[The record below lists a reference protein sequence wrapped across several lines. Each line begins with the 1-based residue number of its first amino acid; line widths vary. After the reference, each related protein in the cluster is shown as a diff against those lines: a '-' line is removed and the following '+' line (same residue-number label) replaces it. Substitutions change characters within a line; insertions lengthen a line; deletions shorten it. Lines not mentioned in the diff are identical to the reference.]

1 MASSEKRTPP
11 RISSTELVERLKNPQ
26 WRQEVTKSADA
37 TFESGE
43 AALRATVF
51 SANHEDES
59 LNISLDAL
67 VALNQ
72 EVIMERAVMLNL
84 DNYVAMN
91 SFNKNRV
98 LYRGW
103 WNSSTRSIYWL
114 LRFGPGAVG
123 PPGYAHGGAIAAVLD
138 QFAGYCAWPQG
149 WCVTGELKVRYKAS
163 IPLEEVMFVESKLVS
178 EEGRKQ
184 HVQMMVHS
192 LPVLVK
198 SGDSKALETA
208 EKAGATIHK
217 FKEPVNGCSHYF
229 LPAVKTIGDALM
241 IKVPSYQQGRRQ
253 DELPPGYTVAWTF
266 GLELPKAKL

>member
-1 MASSEKRTPP
+1 MASTETRTPP

-26 WRQEVTKSADA
+26 WKQETVKQREDI
-37 TFESGE
+37 FQSGE
-43 AALRATVF
+43 AILHATIF

-59 LNISLDAL
+59 LNISGDAL
-67 VALNQ
+67 VSLNQ
-72 EVIMERAVMLNL
+72 EVIMERAVTLNL

-103 WNSSTRSIYWL
+103 WNPSTRSIFWL

-123 PPGYAHGGAIAAVLD
+123 PPGGAHGGAIAAVLD

-149 WCVTGELKVRYKAS
+149 WCVTGELKVKYKS
-163 IPLEEVMFVESKLVS
+163 MIPLEEVVFVESKLVS

-184 HVQMMVHS
+184 HVKLLVHS
-192 LPVLVK
+192 LPVLVP

-208 EKAGATIHK
+208 EKSGATIHK
-217 FKEPVNGCSHYF
+217 FKEPVKGCSHYYV
-229 LPAVKTIGDALM
+229 PAAKTIGDALM
-241 IKVPSYQQGRRQ
+241 IKVASYQSGRRQ